1 MCIAVQLA
9 VLPPK
14 RRLSGLFFTS
24 FIDCNV
30 RAYQNLNSPLRQA
43 VKQAGK
49 EAGGGFFAN
58 EVHFR
63 ANLEDLRISH
73 KRLFCL
79 PTFFANGHG
88 LVQSST
94 TMLWYGAVLWLRL
107 ERAKY
112 KLGIFTF
119 YKILYANLYI
129 ILTEKNKRDPFFIYF
144 CEQ

>member
-73 KRLFCL
+73 KRLFL
-79 PTFFANGHG
+79 PPPTFCKWPRCGRLWSPVRSCCKIQIGKFYFSQNKENG
-88 LVQSST
+88 S
-94 TMLWYGAVLWLRL
+94 
-107 ERAKY
+107 
-112 KLGIFTF
+112 
-119 YKILYANLYI
+119 
-129 ILTEKNKRDPFFIYF
+129 IYYNNYWF
-144 CEQ
+144 SISCTPTS